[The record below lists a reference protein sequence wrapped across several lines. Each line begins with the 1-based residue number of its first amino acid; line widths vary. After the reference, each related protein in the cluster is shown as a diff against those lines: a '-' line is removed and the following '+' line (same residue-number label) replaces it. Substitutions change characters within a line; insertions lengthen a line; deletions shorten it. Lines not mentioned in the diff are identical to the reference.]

1 MSRIKKVLLA
11 LFSLAISGMFF
22 QEDMQPGNEDFVEIT
37 DVLMSWGLAIIIYF
51 ILKRV
56 IVGANENQVPDNRP
70 WWKKLLNP
78 RDRFGDSPGGG
89 SGGCD

>member
-22 QEDMQPGNEDFVEIT
+22 QEDMQPGNENFVEIT
-37 DVLMSWGLAIIIYF
+37 DVLLSWGLALIIYF
-51 ILKRV
+51 IFKKI
-56 IVGANENQVPDNRP
+56 IVSANENQVPDNRS

-78 RDRFGDSPGGG
+78 RNRFGGGG
-89 SGGCD
+89 D